1 MQISLL
7 KNPSQCSFH
16 ISKHIPVSHD
26 PRVVEKADWNPHKT
40 PYNAQ
45 NGILY
50 TEYPFLTTKAFDVE
64 LGRESRKKKNLKKNR
79 R

>member
-1 MQISLL
+1 MQSSLL
-7 KNPSQCSFH
+7 NSRHNARFH
-16 ISKHIPVSHD
+16 IKKHIPVSHA

-50 TEYPFLTTKAFDVE
+50 TEYPFLATK
-64 LGRESRKKKNLKKNR
+64 NH
-79 R
+79 